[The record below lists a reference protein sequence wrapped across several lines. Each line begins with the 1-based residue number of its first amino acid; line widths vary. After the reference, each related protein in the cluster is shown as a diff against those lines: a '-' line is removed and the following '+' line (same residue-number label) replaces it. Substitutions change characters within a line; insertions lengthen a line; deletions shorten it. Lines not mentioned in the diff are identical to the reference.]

1 MNEQPAST
9 DSSDLTRA
17 DYTGVERK
25 CDIVMKGG
33 ITSGVVYPH
42 AVCELAQTYRFC
54 SVGGTSAGAI
64 AAAGT
69 AAAEYGRAQGGFN
82 KLASLPEWLG
92 EGTNLRSLFQP
103 QKKTRRLYAVLL
115 AGIDRG
121 LKGAIAAAIGEHLPM
136 AIAGALPGL
145 VLTALALL
153 GVAAL
158 DTSLLVGIA
167 VVAAVVFVGLVL
179 ALLGLALAVTGRIA
193 FEANR
198 RIPDNGFGLCSGGE
212 SNVSWGVDP
221 LTPWL
226 SSLLDDL
233 AQVPDGEPLTFAHLW
248 AGPGKSREEAPKEP
262 GEQWLQLAMM
272 TTNLVNRRAHQLPW
286 DAKTWFFKPEE
297 MQRYFPPEVCDWLE
311 QRSRDKQPFEDDY
324 GSRASRMRLALAREQ
339 GLLPLPSP
347 ADLPV
352 IVATRMSLSFPILL
366 SAVPL
371 WQFDMT
377 REDNAVLDSWQKWAA
392 GKPGFDPLAPV
403 EQWPK
408 EGRPKTK
415 PKAERCWF
423 SDGGISSNFPV
434 HFFDRL
440 IPRWPTF
447 ALNLRPFP
455 FGEKRNPTDERE
467 NTWMVESNGD
477 GWKEWWYRFPARSSS
492 GFKDRRLSAF
502 LSSIVRTMQNRVDEA
517 QMRVPGYRDRVA
529 HVSMEEDEGGMNLT
543 MPKPMIDSLTA
554 RGRAAAARLVEA
566 YTAPEDSD
574 RVITWDNHR
583 WVRLRS
589 SLSVLEDLHAGFIK
603 GYEGEPLNGERTY
616 LQLVERE
623 DGDLPHSYKWGS
635 LDERRIA
642 KAEIAGIA
650 AAAAKDGIDGTVKRK
665 TPNPQPVGRIVP
677 RE

>member
-1 MNEQPAST
+1 MSEEQASA
-9 DSSDLTRA
+9 DASELRNA
-17 DYTGVERK
+17 DYSAPQRS

-42 AVCELAQTYRFC
+42 AVCEMAQTYRFR

-64 AAAGT
+64 AAAAT
-69 AAAEYGRAQGGFN
+69 AAAEYGRDQRGFN
-82 KLASLPEWLG
+82 KLADLPQWLG

-103 QKKTRRLYAVLL
+103 QKRTRRLYAVLL

-121 LKGAIAAAIGEHLPM
+121 PKGAITAAVGEHLPI

-145 VLTALALL
+145 ALTAVALVSAAAADSTLLLALAL
-153 GVAAL
+153 AAAVL
-158 DTSLLVGIA
+158 AGLPLA
-167 VVAAVVFVGLVL
+167 VVGLSLVV
-179 ALLGLALAVTGRIA
+179 AGRIA
-193 FEANR
+193 LEANR

-212 SNVSWGVDP
+212 SDAPWGVDP

-233 AQVPDGEPLTFAHLW
+233 AQVPEGEPLTFAHLW
-248 AGPGKSREEAPKEP
+248 AGPGKSREEAPQDP

-297 MQRYFPPEVCDWLE
+297 MQDYFPPAICDWLV
-311 QRSRDKQPFEDDY
+311 QHSRDKLRFEDSNED
-324 GSRASRMRLALAREQ
+324 RRSRMRLALAREQ

-377 REDNAVLDSWQKWAA
+377 RKENAVLDSWQKWAA
-392 GKPGFDPLAPV
+392 AKPGFDPLSPV

-408 EGRPKTK
+408 EGRPTTK
-415 PKAERCWF
+415 PEAECCWF

-455 FGEKRNPTDERE
+455 FGEKRNPVDERE

-477 GWKEWWYRFPARSSS
+477 GWKEWWYRFPDRPSS
-492 GFKDRRLSAF
+492 GFKDRRLGTF
-502 LSSIVRTMQNRVDEA
+502 LSSIVRTMQNRADEA

-529 HVSMEEDEGGMNLT
+529 HVSMEDGEGGMNLT

-554 RGRAAAARLVEA
+554 RGRAAATRLVEA

-589 SLSVLEDLHAGFIK
+589 SLSVLEDLHGGFIK

-623 DGDLPHSYKWGS
+623 ADGPPGSYRWDS
-635 LDERRIA
+635 QAEREVGE
-642 KAEIAGIA
+642 AEIAGIA
-650 AAAAKDGIDGTVKRK
+650 AAVAKGGSDGTVKKK
-665 TPNPQPVGRIVP
+665 TPKPQPVGRIVP
-677 RE
+677 RD